1 MSRGRK
7 ITIWAIAVVL
17 VGMGMLVWWLMR
29 PRRPPIKPV
38 SITGVVLIHDT
49 DPKKQ
54 LPVPNATIILAD
66 GGASVETKS
75 DTSGLF
81 RTTLRPGV
89 EPGASVTLKVTRAE
103 YEPFEMTQVP
113 RGEIYVV
120 RLTPVAREPAPRP
133 NRPVLPLKDV
143 RLRYTVKS
151 TTTRNISSA
160 AQTFEIVNK
169 GNVPCDHHGPCSPD
183 GKWKAT
189 IGSVS
194 LDAGEGNEFRNAR
207 LSCIAGPCPFTR
219 VESDNHAQPGRNLR
233 ASVRNWSDTTT
244 FLVEAEVTR
253 TMVSD
258 MVRQS
263 YPIKFGN
270 AMEFTLPA
278 NAEGPCIEAELNGTD
293 IVFPLG
299 PAMRLSWA
307 DCVVDVSPDHT
318 KLFQCELKPGYAFR
332 D

>member
-1 MSRGRK
+1 M
-7 ITIWAIAVVL
+7 
-17 VGMGMLVWWLMR
+17 
-29 PRRPPIKPV
+29 
-38 SITGVVLIHDT
+38 
-49 DPKKQ
+49 
-54 LPVPNATIILAD
+54 
-66 GGASVETKS
+66 
-75 DTSGLF
+75 
-81 RTTLRPGV
+81 
-89 EPGASVTLKVTRAE
+89 
-103 YEPFEMTQVP
+103 
-113 RGEIYVV
+113 
-120 RLTPVAREPAPRP
+120 
-133 NRPVLPLKDV
+133 
-143 RLRYTVKS
+143 KS

-160 AQTFEIVNK
+160 AQPFEIVNK

-219 VESDNHAQPGRNLR
+219 VESDNIAQPGRHLR